1 MHVNLLL
8 QKKLKYLLMICHH
21 RPVKVQTLLPFSSH
35 FDLFTSPP
43 VSPGLPHFP
52 AFIHAVPSS
61 SLSIFIWEHPL
72 NPWRPCSNV
81 IYIEASQ
88 ADFFSAS
95 LHTESPGSFSIFLEE
110 NSASYGAVMFQPIS
124 PPNGQLFEDRNWIS
138 FISNAKCYTWHWDG
152 PKSHLLKW
160 NENNWYP
167 VNKISA

>member
-1 MHVNLLL
+1 
-8 QKKLKYLLMICHH
+8 MICHH

-81 IYIEASQ
+81 IYIETSQ

-95 LHTESPGSFSIFLEE
+95 LHT
-110 NSASYGAVMFQPIS
+110 Q
-124 PPNGQLFEDRNWIS
+124 
-138 FISNAKCYTWHWDG
+138 
-152 PKSHLLKW
+152 SHLALFLFFWRKTQHLTGLLCSSLSPHQMVSCLRTGTGSHLFPMPNVIHGTEMGQNHICW
-160 NENNWYP
+160 NEMRITDIQLIKYQLNFHF
-167 VNKISA
+167 ST